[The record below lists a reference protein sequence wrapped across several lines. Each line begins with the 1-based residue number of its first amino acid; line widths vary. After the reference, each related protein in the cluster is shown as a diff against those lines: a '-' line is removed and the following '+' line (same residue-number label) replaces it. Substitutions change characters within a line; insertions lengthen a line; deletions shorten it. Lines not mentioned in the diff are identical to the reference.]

1 MALGA
6 SVVTISATNNRAN
19 ASLLLIYRTDPFPD
33 PFPYTAREAMG
44 DSLGFFY
51 YRHRVLDPTTG
62 RFTSEDPLGFVDGAN
77 RYVYCRNDPVSFID
91 PFGLEDINLYGPV
104 TIARAASDL
113 RKSGANEITVGGHGV
128 CGDVID
134 LRTGRAQVITPSA
147 LAAEIKTLPN
157 YGPNKTVQVG
167 TCEGAK
173 GDNSTAEQL
182 SKLLPNPI
190 KAATG
195 KTVNGIAVDP
205 SGRIVGSTPT
215 IPDPNDK
222 TSAWVTY
229 QGGKLV
235 TPSK

>member
-19 ASLLLIYRTDPFPD
+19 ASLLLIYRTD

-134 LRTGRAQVITPSA
+134 LRTGRAQVITP
-147 LAAEIKTLPN
+147 
-157 YGPNKTVQVG
+157 
-167 TCEGAK
+167 
-173 GDNSTAEQL
+173 
-182 SKLLPNPI
+182 
-190 KAATG
+190 
-195 KTVNGIAVDP
+195 
-205 SGRIVGSTPT
+205 
-215 IPDPNDK
+215 
-222 TSAWVTY
+222 
-229 QGGKLV
+229 
-235 TPSK
+235 